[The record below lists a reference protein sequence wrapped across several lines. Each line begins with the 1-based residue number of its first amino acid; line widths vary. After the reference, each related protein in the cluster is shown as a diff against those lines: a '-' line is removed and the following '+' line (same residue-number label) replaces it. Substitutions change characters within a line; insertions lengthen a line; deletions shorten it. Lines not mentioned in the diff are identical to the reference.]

1 MRFFLTVLFC
11 LVGHAV
17 IHAQDVPE
25 EQVQAAIRSLSAA
38 SDQDRF
44 QLTCDLARAYRKADQ
59 LDSAVAVGQRAL
71 ALATTDKER
80 LVGHYQLAGTL
91 RDGNDAEG
99 LQQHAR
105 ESILLARALADTF
118 LWIRSEH
125 LLGSLAFKMS
135 RFDVA
140 RKHQDVQ
147 LELATASRDTAS
159 LVILFNDFGNAH
171 YLEHHYD
178 SARWYYNR
186 TIELIHRDDPQRVGL
201 RMNMANILIEEGK
214 FDQAV
219 QELTTAGA
227 EIPPSELKLRSVY
240 HNALGY
246 ALYTMERYRDAVKE
260 FQRSDSLNQA
270 GRKDLGLSVE
280 NIGFMADSYAAMG
293 DSARAYLAMGQL
305 EVLKDSFNTVASD
318 EHMLALEKKFE
329 TRLSQE
335 EIQRLDAEN
344 RQQEQRLRLR
354 NLQLYGSLLLALL
367 ALGGVVLVWRNLRQK
382 RKHSAV
388 LERLNT
394 ELQDKQVRIEEINAL
409 LRMKVL
415 RTQMDPHFIHNCLNA
430 IRALSLKGDHERADE
445 YLEGFARL
453 LRTVLEHSVRDRITL
468 EEEIA
473 FLQDYVKL
481 EQLRLGDDFT
491 WSISADQALIDEE
504 PLIPSL
510 LVQPFVENAIWHG
523 LADRKGPKRLDVVF
537 EERDDIITC
546 TVQDNGVGRSVK
558 SPSTNRRSLGLKLTG
573 ERLQLLT
580 ERLESEGAFRIQDLK
595 DEHEVP
601 TGTRVTLKLDVS
613 KV

>member
-1 MRFFLTVLFC
+1 MRVRATMFVLIASMRI
-11 LVGHAV
+11 L
-17 IHAQDVPE
+17 HAQDDPLKD
-25 EQVQAAIRSLSAA
+25 VQGAVEALGRA
-38 SDQDRF
+38 STAERF
-44 QLTCDLARAYRKADQ
+44 QAICDLAKAYRAAGQ

-71 ALATTDKER
+71 ALATTDKDR
-80 LVGHYQLAGTL
+80 LLAHSQLARTL
-91 RDGNDAEG
+91 RDGNNAEST
-99 LQQHAR
+99 QHHAR

-125 LLGSLAFKMS
+125 LLGRLAFQMS

-140 RKHQDVQ
+140 RKHQEVQ
-147 LELATASRDTAS
+147 YELATASRDTAA
-159 LVILFNDFGNAH
+159 LVILYNDIGNAH

-178 SARWYYNR
+178 SARWYYSR
-186 TIELIHRDDPQRVGL
+186 TIELIHRDDPQRVGI

-214 FDQAV
+214 YDQAL
-219 QELTTAGA
+219 QELALAGA
-227 EIPPSELKLRSVY
+227 EIPSTQLRLRSVY
-240 HNALGY
+240 HNTLGF

-270 GRKDLGLSVE
+270 GLKDLGLSVE
-280 NIGFMADSYAAMG
+280 NMGFMADSYIGMG
-293 DSARAYLAMGQL
+293 DTAHAYLAMGQL
-305 EVLKDSFNTVASD
+305 EVLKDSFNTVAND

-354 NLQLYGSLLLALL
+354 NLQLYGSLALAVL
-367 ALGGVVLVWRNLRQK
+367 ALGGGLLVLRNLRQK

-394 ELQDKQVRIEEINAL
+394 QLQDKQVRIEEINAL

-473 FLQDYVKL
+473 FLKDYVKL

-491 WSISADQALIDEE
+491 WSITADQTLIDEE
-504 PLIPSL
+504 PQIPSL

-523 LADRKGPKRLDVVF
+523 LAPKQGPKRLDIHFTLHNGTV
-537 EERDDIITC
+537 TC
-546 TVQDNGVGRSVK
+546 CVEDNGVGRSPK
-558 SPSTNRRSLGLKLTG
+558 APTPGRTSLGLKLTG
-573 ERLQLLT
+573 ERLELLT
-580 ERLESEGAFRIQDLK
+580 ERMKSEGGFRVEDLK
-595 DEHEVP
+595 DDEGGAR
-601 TGTRVTLKLDVS
+601 GTRVVMGLQA
-613 KV
+613 

>member
-1 MRFFLTVLFC
+1 MRVQATVFLLVICLQVL
-11 LVGHAV
+11 
-17 IHAQDVPE
+17 HAQDDPLKEVPNAVE
-25 EQVQAAIRSLSAA
+25 ALGRAPSAE
-38 SDQDRF
+38 RF
-44 QLTCDLARAYRKADQ
+44 QATCDLAKAYRGAGQ

-91 RDGNDAEG
+91 SDGNDLEATQE
-99 LQQHAR
+99 QAR
-105 ESILLARALADTF
+105 DCILLARALPDTF
-118 LWIRSEH
+118 IWIRSEH
-125 LLGSLAFKMS
+125 LLGRLAFKMS
-135 RFDVA
+135 RFEVA
-140 RKHQDVQ
+140 RQHQDVQ
-147 LELATASRDTAS
+147 FELATASRDTAA
-159 LVILFNDFGNAH
+159 LVILYNDFGNAH

-329 TRLSQE
+329 TRLNKE

-344 RQQEQRLRLR
+344 RQQEERLRLR
-354 NLQLYGSLLLALL
+354 NIQLYGSLALALL
-367 ALGGVVLVWRNLRQK
+367 AMAGVVLIWRNLRL
-382 RKHSAV
+382 RRRHSAV
-388 LERLNT
+388 LERLNGAL
-394 ELQDKQVRIEEINAL
+394 EDKQARIEEINAL
-409 LRMKVL
+409 LRMRVL

-468 EEEIA
+468 EEEMN
-473 FLQDYVKL
+473 FLEDYVKL
-481 EQLRLGDDFT
+481 EQLRLGDTFT
-491 WSISADQALIDEE
+491 WSITADQTLIDEE

-510 LVQPFVENAIWHG
+510 MVQPFVENAIWHG
-523 LADRKGPKRLDVVF
+523 LASRTGPKRLDVLF
-537 EERDDIITC
+537 EERDGVITC
-546 TVQDNGVGRSVK
+546 AVEDNGIGRTN
-558 SPSTNRRSLGLKLTG
+558 STSTPGRRSLGLKLTG
-573 ERLQLLT
+573 ERLELIT
-580 ERLESEGAFRIQDLK
+580 ERLETDGAFQVMDLK
-595 DEHEVP
+595 DEQGAP
-601 TGTRVTLKLDVS
+601 SGTRVSLKL
-613 KV
+613 